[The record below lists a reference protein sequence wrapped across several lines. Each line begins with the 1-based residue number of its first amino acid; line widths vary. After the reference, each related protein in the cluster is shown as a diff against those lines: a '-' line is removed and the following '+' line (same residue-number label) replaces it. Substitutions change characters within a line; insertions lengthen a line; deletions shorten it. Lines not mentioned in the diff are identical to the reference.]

1 MRDGRG
7 RPSRGLRLRL
17 LRLEEAQEG
26 RMLGE
31 ERLDL
36 ENSCARPVLEPGF
49 AEVVFDLVKA
59 AFTHGSKYRHERRT
73 APWAERL
80 IRGVVRPTDVPVP
93 ARPQSTPSRTL
104 LPTALEF
111 RLEPHATRAR
121 SAGG

>member
-1 MRDGRG
+1 MGATA
-7 RPSRGLRLRL
+7 RPAGLRLRL

-36 ENSCARPVLEPGF
+36 ENSRARPVLEPGF

-59 AFTHGSKYRHERRT
+59 AFTHGSKYRHEHRT

-80 IRGVVRPTDVPVP
+80 IRGVARPTLVPVP
-93 ARPQSTPSRTL
+93 ARPHPFRIE
-104 LPTALEF
+104 PRALRVLVPPAE
-111 RLEPHATRAR
+111 R
-121 SAGG
+121 G